1 MDALKELFTRQGP
14 FASVAMDVSLDS
26 ESGQRTLE
34 LRAREVADRLLEQGA
49 PPEVVDRVRSALEA
63 PVQAPAPR
71 TRFVVAT
78 QEGMLLDE
86 VLAEPT
92 TQAEAVWAPL
102 PDVARLMALRQEV
115 TSVVLVS
122 VDHTGGSVTTYD
134 SRELDVTDT
143 DHVEGDEDY
152 VQKVRGGGTAHRRYQ
167 MTSEEVWREN
177 AREVGAVA
185 LEKVRAGERLV
196 VVAGSAE
203 SRKEV
208 VEALASS
215 PAEVVTLDRAG
226 LNADGGE
233 ESLHLALRTVV
244 EQHLE
249 EKREALRARLEQ
261 ALGQERGATDE
272 LEDVLNAFV
281 KGQVETLVLDRAA
294 MAEETV
300 IASNHPGLELP
311 GEMPLRADLALV
323 ASALRTDATVV
334 EPPHGFV
341 QPVAALL
348 RWHDDPGAPDEEA

>member
-26 ESGQRTLE
+26 ESGERTLE
-34 LRAREVADRLLEQGA
+34 LRAREVGDRLLEQGA
-49 PPEVVDRVRSALEA
+49 PAEVVDRVRGALEQ
-63 PVQAPAPR
+63 PVREPAPR

-78 QEGMLLDE
+78 GEGVLLDE
-86 VLAEPT
+86 VVAEPT
-92 TQAEAVWAPL
+92 TQAEVVWAPL
-102 PDVARLMALRQEV
+102 PDTARLMALQQEV
-115 TSVVLVS
+115 TSLVLVS

-134 SRELDVTDT
+134 SRELEVTDA

-152 VQKVRGGGTAHRRYQ
+152 VQKVRGGGMAHRRFQ

-177 AREVGAVA
+177 AREVGALA

-203 SRKEV
+203 SRGEV
-208 VEALASS
+208 VDALSSS

-226 LNADGGE
+226 LSSDGGE
-233 ESLHLALRTVV
+233 ESLHLALRAVV

-249 EKREALRARLEQ
+249 EEREALRARLEQ
-261 ALGQERGATDE
+261 ALGQDRGATAE
-272 LEDVLNAFV
+272 LEDVLDAFV

-300 IASNHPGLELP
+300 IAANHPGLELP

-323 ASALRTDATVV
+323 ACAVRTDANVV

-348 RWHDDPGAPDEEA
+348 RWDDDPGVADQG